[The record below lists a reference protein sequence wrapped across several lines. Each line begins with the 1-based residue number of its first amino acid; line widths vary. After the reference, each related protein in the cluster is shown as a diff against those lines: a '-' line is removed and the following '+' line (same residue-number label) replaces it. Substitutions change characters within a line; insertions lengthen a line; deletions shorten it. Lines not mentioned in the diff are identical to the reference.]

1 MYSAIDVACA
11 VVNYS
16 QNMGYPV
23 SNLKLQK
30 VLYFIDGFYM
40 QKNNTPFF
48 KENIEAW
55 PYGPVVVEVYNM
67 FQNYGSNFIP
77 KTSSYFEFDNHKLY
91 DKEYSDNIFKKD
103 DYEFITKIV
112 ERLKC
117 YSAFQLVD
125 ITHRQT
131 PWKEAIKKGNRTIIS
146 KVSIQNYFLGSGN

>member
-1 MYSAIDVACA
+1 MYSAVDVACA

-16 QNMGYPV
+16 QDIGYPI

-40 QKNNTPFF
+40 RMNNTPFF
-48 KENIEAW
+48 KDDIEAW

-67 FQNYGSNFIP
+67 FQNYGANFIP

-91 DKEYSDNIFKKD
+91 DKQYTEGIFQNE
-103 DYEFITKIV
+103 DYIFITKVV
-112 ERLKC
+112 EKLKK

-125 ITHRQT
+125 ITHKQE
-131 PWKEAIKKGNRTIIS
+131 PWKEAIQKGNRTVIS
-146 KVSIQNYFLGSGN
+146 KDSIKKFFRK